1 MRKELAAERGCLVI
15 ASLLVLDELCVS
27 SGRRAGFQL
36 RAGLQS
42 WAGLQLRAGLLPRA
56 GLLHRARLHRWQK
69 LASRLPPQK

>member
-36 RAGLQS
+36 DVL
-42 WAGLQLRAGLLPRA
+42 
-56 GLLHRARLHRWQK
+56 RWQDYCGGFFWK
-69 LASRLPPQK
+69 KHSTTSPSA